1 MIQIAIEGLK
11 ALGPASF
18 KFHLV
23 VLAVGVVIAFLPRTK
38 RVARWYFAAVF
49 IGYWIVA
56 SPACA
61 ERLVAW
67 KGAGYHAISAPE
79 EARGARTVVVLGAGN
94 YSVQSEG
101 RSINQVSWDGA
112 LRLLEAARLYDLLD
126 RPTIVVSGGIT
137 QREKGARSEADAM
150 RTAIIGLGV
159 APEHVVVEAESKT
172 TADEARILSQTRALM
187 GSPIVL
193 VTSPTHMSRAL
204 AVFRAAGFDA
214 IPSVSPY
221 KSEHALERLRWVPGE
236 AGLLLFQSVV
246 YDGAAGLYYRAR
258 HLLSDGSA
266 SRR

>member
-1 MIQIAIEGLK
+1 MIQIAVEGLK

-172 TADEARILSQTRALM
+172 TADEARILSQTRALL

-221 KSEHALERLRWVPGE
+221 KSEHALERWRWVPGE

-258 HLLSDGSA
+258 NLLSGGSA

>member
-11 ALGPASF
+11 ALGPASLDLY
-18 KFHLV
+18 LV
-23 VLAVGVVIAFLPRTK
+23 VLAVGVVLAFLPRTK

-94 YSVQSEG
+94 YSVQYKG
-101 RSINQVSWDGA
+101 RSLNQVPWDGA

-137 QREKGARSEADAM
+137 QREKGAGSEADAM

-172 TADEARILSQTRALM
+172 TADEARILSQSRALM
-187 GSPIVL
+187 GAPIVL
-193 VTSPTHMSRAL
+193 VTSPTHMPRAL
-204 AVFRAAGFDA
+204 AVFRSAGFDA

-221 KSEHALERLRWVPGE
+221 KSEHALERWRWVPADG
-236 AGLLLFQSVV
+236 GLLLFQSVV
-246 YDGAAGLYYRAR
+246 YDSAAALYYRAR
-258 HLLSDGSA
+258 NLLSDGSV

>member
-1 MIQIAIEGLK
+1 MIQIAIDGLK
-11 ALGPASF
+11 RLGPASF
-18 KFHLV
+18 RFHLV
-23 VLAVGVVIAFLPRTK
+23 VLAVGVGLAFLPRTK
-38 RVARWYFAAVF
+38 RIARWYFAAVLA
-49 IGYWIVA
+49 GYWIVA

-61 ERLVAW
+61 ERLAMW
-67 KGAGYHAISAPE
+67 KGAGYHAIASPE
-79 EARGARTVVVLGAGN
+79 EARGARTIIVLGAGN
-94 YSVQSEG
+94 YFTQSSG
-101 RSINQVSWDGA
+101 RSINQVSSDGA

-137 QREKGARSEADAM
+137 QREKGAPSEADAM
-150 RTAIIGLGV
+150 RTAILGLGV
-159 APEHVVVEAESKT
+159 APDHVVVEAESKT
-172 TADEARILSQTRALM
+172 TADEARILSQTRALLE
-187 GSPIVL
+187 GPIVL

-221 KSEHALERLRWVPGE
+221 KSEHALERLRWVPAE

-258 HLLSDGSA
+258 NLLSDGSA